1 MSYVEK
7 LVCRWC
13 GKEYKFED
21 GPLTCATE
29 GCLGRLEVHYD
40 YEKIGGKLTRQVVE
54 SRRERG
60 FIRYIELM
68 PLESDAPIVT
78 LYEGGTPLIHAK
90 KLGEK
95 IGLRNL
101 YLKDESRNPT
111 GSFKD
116 RPISVGAN
124 RGLQLGYKVT
134 VTASSGNAAASL
146 AAHSARMGMACV
158 AFVPEHVSPGKAAQ
172 LQQYGARVIRVSGL
186 EKGEDPTVK
195 MMKITYEKYQW
206 YPCPSFGPFN
216 PYQSEG
222 TKTMAYETAEQLGW
236 RVPDWVFLQVGGGG
250 LLLGNWKGYLELECL
265 GFTDKLPRI
274 VAVQSTGCMPVVRA
288 YKEKMHP
295 HRIKPWERPDT
306 VASGIEDP
314 YPWDGDSVLE
324 ALEKSNGTAVEVTDE
339 EIIETC
345 KALAKTEGIF
355 TTPTGGA
362 GLAGI
367 VKLFREGYIDRDEVV
382 FTAITETGLKEPEIF
397 YKEVGMPPL
406 IEPRMEMLEDIISK
420 GNFFTNKM

>member
-1 MSYVEK
+1 
-7 LVCRWC
+7 
-13 GKEYKFED
+13 
-21 GPLTCATE
+21 
-29 GCLGRLEVHYD
+29 
-40 YEKIGGKLTRQVVE
+40 
-54 SRRERG
+54 
-60 FIRYIELM
+60 
-68 PLESDAPIVT
+68 
-78 LYEGGTPLIHAK
+78 
-90 KLGEK
+90 
-95 IGLRNL
+95 
-101 YLKDESRNPT
+101 
-111 GSFKD
+111 
-116 RPISVGAN
+116 
-124 RGLQLGYKVT
+124 
-134 VTASSGNAAASL
+134 
-146 AAHSARMGMACV
+146 
-158 AFVPEHVSPGKAAQ
+158 
-172 LQQYGARVIRVSGL
+172 
-186 EKGEDPTVK
+186 
-195 MMKITYEKYQW
+195 
-206 YPCPSFGPFN
+206 
-216 PYQSEG
+216 
-222 TKTMAYETAEQLGW
+222 MAYETAEQLGW